1 MQHFSHEYL
10 EKLIA
15 EHRLVSATM
24 NKLSSSPVYVRNH
37 GAQGVSIAVDNLK
50 IKRIELE
57 AMIDVL
63 QEYLNG

>member
-15 EHRLVSATM
+15 EHRIVSATM
-24 NKLSSSPVYVRNH
+24 NKLSTSQVYVRNH
-37 GAQGVSIAVDNLK
+37 GAAVASAIDNLK
-50 IKRIELE
+50 VKRIELE